1 MPKIVIGDFKNEK
14 YYIIKLIFF
23 TFYFPLS
30 VILCFL
36 KVLAN
41 KYPFATLRCYVCIYL
56 NFNIAGVDTAYL
68 LWMTFSYFL
77 SSCTN
82 RKIPS

>member
-14 YYIIKLIFF
+14 YYIIKVIFF
-23 TFYFPLS
+23 PFYFPLS

-41 KYPFATLRCYVCIYL
+41 KYPFATLRCYVAFI
-56 NFNIAGVDTAYL
+56 
-68 LWMTFSYFL
+68 
-77 SSCTN
+77 
-82 RKIPS
+82 